1 MFTPTTRIILIV
13 LNLIFA
19 TFYFF
24 QDKIGLGS
32 GFLIA
37 AALFVYGYFKDGTVY
52 LAFKHLKKQQFDKAE
67 QLLTKIK
74 NPDLLAKG
82 QRAYYHFSKGII
94 AAHREQWTD
103 CLSELQLATKT
114 GLRTENDQSIAL
126 LGMAEAA
133 FELNQIPE
141 AQAYIDQVKGLKI
154 KPLVKQELKGIE
166 DKINST

>member
-1 MFTPTTRIILIV
+1 MFTPTTRIFLIV

-19 TFYFF
+19 SFYFF

-32 GFLIA
+32 GFLVA

-67 QLLTKIK
+67 QLLAKIK
-74 NPDLLAKG
+74 NPELLAKS
-82 QRAYYHFSKGII
+82 QKAYYHFSRGII
-94 AAHREQWTD
+94 AAHSAQWSD
-103 CLSELQLATKT
+103 CLSELQLATIN
-114 GLRTENDQSIAL
+114 GLRTENDKSIAL

-133 FELNQIPE
+133 FELNQIPTAKAYVE
-141 AQAYIDQVKGLKI
+141 QAKKLKI

-166 DKINST
+166 DKINSA